1 MHRALKILAYR
12 VVTNIALYELNLPV
26 ECIDGL
32 FRAATRCGQ
41 ILLYWNFTTV
51 FPTAQI
57 NFVISG
63 RVFEESVEVR
73 LPSNFQAL
81 VREVEKIK
89 NIKNSDY
96 HWNLDYILDQWKW

>member
-63 RVFEESVEVR
+63 RVFEVSGGSATPKFSGSSKGSR
-73 LPSNFQAL
+73 
-81 VREVEKIK
+81 K
-89 NIKNSDY
+89 D
-96 HWNLDYILDQWKW
+96 